1 MSCDSPIA
9 GRLRKTT
16 EKINYFKHSKT
27 KTKEIIRTE
36 NQTIDRMIVCESQS
50 NRDSTSIFEYF
61 ASDFEEPDS
70 ENIDP
75 DSESIDP
82 DSDSDSENFYDP
94 DEADDNVLVSAM
106 ASFSVVEHTPL
117 TMVKTER
124 GGHKLIQDG
133 FYYVVARKS
142 GF

>member
-75 DSESIDP
+75 DSETIDP
-82 DSDSDSENFYDP
+82 DSDSENFYDP
-94 DEADDNVLVSAM
+94 DEADDNVFVSAM
-106 ASFSVVEHTPL
+106 ALFSVVEHTPL